1 MNTETLI
8 KAMVRS
14 FFIIVVGIVTGNY
27 VMCLLFSPD
36 AVIPVKQ
43 FGEILLCGVLSDL
56 PFVVFYSRHE
66 LSKKQMLI
74 RHAIHGVVLLA
85 VLIALARV
93 WNWIDFTSLFEV
105 TLYLLIIAIVYIAV
119 YVASYMADKKTANE
133 LNESLKEHYPK

>member
-36 AVIPVKQ
+36 AVMPVKQ
-43 FGEILLCGVLSDL
+43 FGEILLCAVLSDL
-56 PFVVFYSRHE
+56 PFVIFYSRQE

-74 RHAIHGVVLLA
+74 RHVIHGVVLLA
-85 VLIALARV
+85 VLIAVARV
-93 WNWIDFTSLFEV
+93 WNWIDFTNLFEV
-105 TLYLLIIAIVYIAV
+105 TFFLLIIAMVYIAV
-119 YVASYMADKKTANE
+119 YVAAYMADKKTADE
-133 LNESLKEHYPK
+133 LNKGLKERYPK